1 MHINH
6 KCIIMISTV
15 TVTVSLDTSVLLL
28 TRLFFNYTE
37 SKEPKTEPE
46 DQATADVSESPA
58 EIGSTPADSKPED
71 QSTKDETPEET
82 TDVEPPPPSEDE
94 LLPWLP
100 DIELVDHTNNTVS
113 KERIAS
119 ADVLAVGQRSACNL
133 LLLIC
138 H

>member
-1 MHINH
+1 ML
-6 KCIIMISTV
+6 STV
-15 TVTVSLDTSVLLL
+15 TVSHNTSVLLL
-28 TRLFFNYTE
+28 TRLFFNCIYTE

-46 DQATADVSESPA
+46 EQATADVSESPA

-71 QSTKDETPEET
+71 QSTKDEEPEET
-82 TDVEPPPPSEDE
+82 TDVEPPPSSEDE

-119 ADVLAVGQRSACNL
+119 ADVLAVGLRSACNL
-133 LLLIC
+133 LLVVC